1 MIRGAEEVQ
10 ARRAYCVAGDD
21 VVVALTTGDFWKLI
35 VNYRRGQIELYDL
48 ASDPEE
54 LHNRAAGEP
63 ARPREL
69 YAELARWYLSRSGR
83 SLDPSLCPVGED

>member
-10 ARRAYCVAGDD
+10 ARRAYSVAGDD